1 MDEYYLSR
9 DDWDTIV
16 ELGVDGNKSDLIL
29 KKISPAT
36 KTTLT
41 KKCLYILFCAYLPT
55 YRVYIRYNACEHPIA
70 FHRQDLGKAP
80 KKISGGAV
88 PDLEEAFDVS
98 CVLGW

>member
-29 KKISPAT
+29 KKISAAT

-41 KKCLYILFCAYLPT
+41 KKWVHIFFIHICPLMLFIPDTTRANTRLRSTGRIWGKPRRRSAVVLCLI
-55 YRVYIRYNACEHPIA
+55 
-70 FHRQDLGKAP
+70 
-80 KKISGGAV
+80 
-88 PDLEEAFDVS
+88 
-98 CVLGW
+98 